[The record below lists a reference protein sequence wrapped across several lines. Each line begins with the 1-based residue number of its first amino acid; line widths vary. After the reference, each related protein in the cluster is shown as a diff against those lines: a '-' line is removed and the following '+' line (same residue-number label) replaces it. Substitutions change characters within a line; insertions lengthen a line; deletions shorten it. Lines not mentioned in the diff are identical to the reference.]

1 MKTNYNFR
9 ETEKRWQQTWE
20 EQNSFA
26 ASEDTSKPK
35 YYVLEMFPYPSGKIH
50 MGHLRN
56 YTLGDVVCRY
66 KMASGY
72 NVLHPMG
79 WDAFGLPAENAAIEN
94 NIHPGKWTY
103 ANIEEMR
110 GQLKSVG
117 FAYDWEREFATCSPD
132 YFQHEQRMFLRFLDN
147 KLAYQKESTVN
158 WDPVDNTVLANE
170 QVVDGKGWRSG
181 APVERKK
188 LRQWFLKTSH
198 FAEDL
203 LSELENLPNWPEKV
217 RVMQE
222 RWIGKS
228 HGLTIHFAIE
238 GRDDKLTVYTTRP
251 DTLFGASFC
260 AIAPNHPLAEELAKQ
275 DAEAQDFIEECNKL
289 GMAAEVIEKTEK
301 KGHDTGL
308 KITHP
313 IIPGKTLPLY
323 IANFVLMDYGTGA
336 IFACPA
342 HDQRDFD
349 FAKKYNLPITQVIK
363 PDNEEI
369 TIEEEA
375 YTGSGTLINSQFL
388 DGMTI
393 EAAKTEMS
401 QRIEAMNKGETT
413 TQYRLR
419 DWGVSRQRYW
429 GCPIPIIYCD
439 DCGTVAVPDEDLPVT
454 LPEDVDF
461 SKTGNPLDH
470 HPTWKHTNC
479 PKCGKDAVRETDTF
493 DTFFESSWYFARYC
507 SPNSPQGIDKEAA
520 KYWLPVDQYIG
531 GVEHAV
537 LHLLYAR
544 FFTKALD
551 YCDLV
556 DVKEPFQGLLT
567 QGMVC
572 HETYQDKSGTYLFPE
587 EAIKQNGAVVHHE
600 TKEPITVGRSQKMSK
615 SKKNVVN
622 PTHIIDAYGA
632 DTARL
637 FMLSDS
643 PPERDLEWSDSGV
656 DGAWRYLNRLWKAV
670 VEFIELTDYT
680 DIDLEQATLAAP
692 ELALRSQTH
701 KTIAYVT
708 DDINAF
714 RFNKAVARVREFTNT
729 LTGFTIESNEGYSV
743 YKEAVTTLLQLL
755 QPMVPHITEEL
766 WRLSGN
772 ESLLIEKP
780 WPVAIKELLVDDTIT
795 IAIQVNGKLRAT
807 IDLPQDMEK
816 AAVEEEALSQPKVQ
830 SAIDGKDIKKVIVI
844 PNKIVNVV
852 V

>member
-1 MKTNYNFR
+1 
-9 ETEKRWQQTWE
+9 
-20 EQNSFA
+20 
-26 ASEDTSKPK
+26 
-35 YYVLEMFPYPSGKIH
+35 
-50 MGHLRN
+50 
-56 YTLGDVVCRY
+56 
-66 KMASGY
+66 
-72 NVLHPMG
+72 
-79 WDAFGLPAENAAIEN
+79 
-94 NIHPGKWTY
+94 
-103 ANIEEMR
+103 
-110 GQLKSVG
+110 
-117 FAYDWEREFATCSPD
+117 
-132 YFQHEQRMFLRFLDN
+132 
-147 KLAYQKESTVN
+147 
-158 WDPVDNTVLANE
+158 
-170 QVVDGKGWRSG
+170 
-181 APVERKK
+181 
-188 LRQWFLKTSH
+188 
-198 FAEDL
+198 
-203 LSELENLPNWPEKV
+203 
-217 RVMQE
+217 
-222 RWIGKS
+222 
-228 HGLTIHFAIE
+228 
-238 GRDDKLTVYTTRP
+238 
-251 DTLFGASFC
+251 
-260 AIAPNHPLAEELAKQ
+260 LAEELAKQ